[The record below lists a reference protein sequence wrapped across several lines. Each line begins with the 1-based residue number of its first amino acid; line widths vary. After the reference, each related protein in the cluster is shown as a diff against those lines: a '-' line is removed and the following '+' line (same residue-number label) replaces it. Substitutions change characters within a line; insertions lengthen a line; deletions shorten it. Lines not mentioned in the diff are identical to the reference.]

1 MQKDHPEA
9 LGNNYSFP
17 VACFAVIPLVACER
31 YKYFL
36 FLLLLIPLS
45 LVLLMWPK
53 KEQKL

>member
-9 LGNNYSFP
+9 LGNNCSFP